1 MAKTEK
7 LGFIV
12 ATKNRNARWFSLK
25 FYRLWCQTFKR
36 TEKKQALSTSCEIC
50 FATTQ
55 LADHH
60 MFSRKTNSEFWI
72 FTTFLTDQNES
83 LLIICHCFLSKQLNG
98 FKDSWKFGIIFS
110 WKHMVTSSYNLK
122 IARLMLSGIFL
133 QNNFW

>member
-36 TEKKQALSTSCEIC
+36 TEKKQALSTTSCEIC

-60 MFSRKTNSEFWI
+60 MFSRKTKNEFRI
-72 FTTFLTDQNES
+72 
-83 LLIICHCFLSKQLNG
+83 LN
-98 FKDSWKFGIIFS
+98 FHDVF
-110 WKHMVTSSYNLK
+110 N
-122 IARLMLSGIFL
+122 
-133 QNNFW
+133 